1 MAAGATYTP
10 IATTTLGSTTTSI
23 TFSSFTGYTDLILEM
38 NIQGVTVSG
47 SGANTVYLEFNGDT
61 GSNYSRTALLAD
73 SGGAQS
79 NRNSSQSKIAIG
91 NGYETNVLGN
101 IYGTFLVNLQNYAN
115 TTTAKTVIGRYSSN
129 ADRVGAAVG
138 LWRGASNA
146 AITSIKIT
154 CDSALGLAQG
164 CTATLYGILAA

>member
-1 MAAGATYTP
+1 MAAGSTYTP

-23 TFSSFTGYTDLILEM
+23 TFNSFSGYTDLILEM

-47 SGANTVYLEFNGDT
+47 SGANTVYLEFNADT
-61 GSNYSRTALLAD
+61 GTNYSRTALLAD

-79 NRNSSQSKIAIG
+79 NRNSNQSKITIG
-91 NGYETNVLGN
+91 NGYESNVLGN
-101 IYGTFLVNLQNYAN
+101 TYGTFIVHLQSYAN
-115 TTTAKTVIGRYSSN
+115 TNIAKPVLGRYSSN
-129 ADRVGAAVG
+129 ADRVGEVAA